1 MVQGSRK
8 YPPPQYHHNILL
20 FSILTLSSLLVV
32 VVACGFGFGFGFGSG
47 SGSGSSESGSSG
59 SGGVG
64 VGVGTKALI
73 VVQQPGR
80 LGKGSCFSEHNN
92 IQYVAHSKQIE
103 NNNTCFSMFEREVSH
118 LLCAEQ
124 NKRGK
129 EGVVVALTKAVVLY
143 TVFTMH
149 HINSLGANTMLHSP
163 RSIHTHTYII
173 LKL

>member
-1 MVQGSRK
+1 MA
-8 YPPPQYHHNILL
+8 L
-20 FSILTLSSLLVV
+20 LSSLLIVV
-32 VVACGFGFGFGFGSG
+32 VVLACGFGF
-47 SGSGSSESGSSG
+47 G

-64 VGVGTKALI
+64 VGAGTKALI

-118 LLCAEQ
+118 LFCAKH
-124 NKRGK
+124 NKGMGK
-129 EGVVVALTKAVVLY
+129 EGLVVALTKAVVVY